1 VLGMYALVLVIGDVI
16 DRIGRTPALA
26 GGLVIMAGAA
36 LSLQWVMSVPATAAA
51 LFCLGVGW
59 NLSFVAATAELADRS
74 APGERGKLLG
84 FNDLLSGL
92 TGAALALI
100 GGAALTTLGV
110 TALAVGGAALVLAP
124 AAWLARLSRPRGEP
138 GAGADGAVVAGPG

>member
-1 VLGMYALVLVIGDVI
+1 
-16 DRIGRTPALA
+16 
-26 GGLVIMAGAA
+26 
-36 LSLQWVMSVPATAAA
+36 MSVPATAAA
-51 LFCLGVGW
+51 LFALGIGW
-59 NLSFVAATAELADRS
+59 NLSFVAATAELLDRTQ
-74 APGERGKLLG
+74 PWERGKLLG

-124 AAWLARLSRPRGEP
+124 ALWISRLAPAFASAPVPAAADHRLGPPGDRSCAPAHFRITVGPSRRRRPPATARAYEHRG
-138 GAGADGAVVAGPG
+138 